1 MHLHLLMINQ
11 RFLFFTYLKKSET
24 VMATERF
31 LAIIVSFG
39 TVKHL
44 WTESG
49 VEYVSSG
56 LKIKQEYSA
65 PHSPHQN
72 GTVERS

>member
-1 MHLHLLMINQ
+1 
-11 RFLFFTYLKKSET
+11 
-24 VMATERF
+24 MATERF
-31 LAIIVSFG
+31 LADIVPFG

-44 WTESG
+44 RTESG
-49 VEYVSSG
+49 VEYVSSEF
-56 LKIKQEYSA
+56 KIKQEYSA